1 MTEEEVA
8 ECFMT
13 LLGLSEEEEGGGA
26 GGGESSEDDLH
37 KSDSM

>member
-13 LLGLSEEEEGGGA
+13 LLGLNEEEEKGGP
-26 GGGESSEDDLH
+26 GEDSEEDTD